1 MNGPISFGFHGSRD
15 AAAALVRRAG
25 HDPAAFVFHEYD
37 VTDPFRALR
46 AGELDVMIVKFGRSE
61 PDLVYSAV
69 LSSDARV
76 AVVGAHH
83 PLAERET
90 VGIEELADYEGFECP
105 GRFPAHVWDEVVPPV
120 TPAGRPIRRRWRLTG
135 ADTMMDVVRRTEA
148 VHISLRSLADIA
160 PRSVRVIDIHDL
172 PPAPVGLACLPG
184 APEPVCRFVADAE
197 AALAGSLR

>member
-1 MNGPISFGFHGSRD
+1 MNGPIRFGYHGSPD

-25 HDPAAFVFHEYD
+25 HEPSAFAFHEYD

-61 PDLVYSAV
+61 PDLVYSAQ

-83 PLAERET
+83 PLAARET

-105 GRFPAHVWDEVVPPV
+105 GRFPAHVWDEVVPPA

-135 ADTMMDVVRRTEA
+135 ADTMMDVVRRTDA
-148 VHISLRSLADIA
+148 IHISLRSLADIA
-160 PRSVRVIDIHDL
+160 PPDVRVIDIHDL
-172 PPAPVGLACLPG
+172 PPAPVGLAHLPG
-184 APEPVCRFVADAE
+184 ASPAVRRFVADAT
-197 AALAGSLR
+197 LAGSPR